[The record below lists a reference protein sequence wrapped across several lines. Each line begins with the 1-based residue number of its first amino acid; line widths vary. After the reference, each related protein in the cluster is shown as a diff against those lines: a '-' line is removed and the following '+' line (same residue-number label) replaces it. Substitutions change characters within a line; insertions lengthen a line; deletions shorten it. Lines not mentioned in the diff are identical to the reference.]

1 MFVYVSILLLKA
13 EKVRNSTVRQDC
25 GLTGRLKAAWC
36 FGRALDDSFKDN
48 RRRWRSQKLPAAV
61 AAAAATAATAAAAV
75 DEDQNLYTKRGF
87 RTNCVLLLLAA
98 RGIDPDRTTRYLH
111 NTC

>member
-13 EKVRNSTVRQDC
+13 EKVRNSTVRQDH

-48 RRRWRSQKLPAAV
+48 RRRWRSQKLPAVV
-61 AAAAATAATAAAAV
+61 AAAAATAATAV

-87 RTNCVLLLLAA
+87 RTNCVLLLAA
-98 RGIDPDRTTRYLH
+98 RGIDPDRTTRYFRYLH